1 MTSARHHWPRRD
13 EAGVTLVELMIVL
26 VMIAVGILA
35 LSAVQTR
42 SSSDVYNTGRNTRA
56 LALAQSQMETVR
68 AAGFTAAISD
78 SGVSDG
84 FNWWTRLTPLST
96 DLDQIDV
103 TVTWTENGTQQALKL
118 TNLLSDR

>member
-1 MTSARHHWPRRD
+1 
-13 EAGVTLVELMIVL
+13 
-26 VMIAVGILA
+26 
-35 LSAVQTR
+35 
-42 SSSDVYNTGRNTRA
+42 
-56 LALAQSQMETVR
+56 
-68 AAGFTAAISD
+68 
-78 SGVSDG
+78 VSDG